1 MALAAGTRLGPY
13 EILSPLGAGGI
24 GEVYRA
30 TDTKLGREVAVKI
43 PLPEWDSVRLMPLLR
58 ERLLARLVEQRTI
71 SKELVGKL
79 LAWRHPVPRGGFLE
93 MLLVLGSD
101 SLAHVHGEL
110 PPPKSDSEYKC
121 AGVID

>member
-1 MALAAGTRLGPY
+1 MALAAGTRLGPS

-43 PLPEWDSVRLMPLLR
+43 PLPEWDSVRLMTLLR

-93 MLLVLGSD
+93 MLLVLGAILSPT
-101 SLAHVHGEL
+101 SMASF
-110 PPPKSDSEYKC
+110 PPPSPIRSTNVQE
-121 AGVID
+121 

>member
-30 TDTKLGREVAVKI
+30 TDTKLGREGAVKI
-43 PLPEWDSVRLMPLLR
+43 PLPEWDSVRLMTLLR

-93 MLLVLGSD
+93 MLLVLGAILSPT
-101 SLAHVHGEL
+101 SMASF
-110 PPPKSDSEYKC
+110 PPPSPIRSTNVQE
-121 AGVID
+121 